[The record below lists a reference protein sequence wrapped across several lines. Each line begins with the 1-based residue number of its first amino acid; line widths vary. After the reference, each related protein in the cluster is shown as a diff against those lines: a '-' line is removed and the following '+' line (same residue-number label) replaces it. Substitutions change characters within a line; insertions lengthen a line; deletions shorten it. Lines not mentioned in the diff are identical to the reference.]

1 VDLTQY
7 QQQYNNRTI
16 KPVFTEGVRGMDE
29 DEFDVSSSL
38 IDDISSS
45 IKPEHRMAVKED
57 KYRRENRRLRNTLS
71 FRIGTLITNSFKR
84 PWMILALPFLLVL
97 LGWRYVNERLGR
109 RSLPYPDH
117 PLDESG
123 NEDAF
128 RDCIVLFPTNGVGF
142 GHFTRMY
149 ALAKRLR
156 LQSPNT
162 EIVFFTTMPTLQIL
176 YNEGF
181 STYHLAGRKKHREMT
196 ASEWNAMLEEN
207 LSLVLNQHKPKM
219 FIFDGAFPYR
229 GMLNAIRSRNRI
241 EKVWVRRGMFRK
253 GSNIPIDSIEH
264 FTSIVRP
271 GDGVDVD
278 EHLKVEIPVQSY
290 TVSPMLLM
298 DHDEVLTKEMA
309 RGRLNLPD
317 GAKIVYV
324 QLGAGR
330 INDIDSEI
338 RLTVDALLKHENLH
352 VVIGESMLG
361 ERIFFQHPRVQLLRD
376 YPNSMY
382 FRAFD
387 ASIQAGGYNS
397 FHEMRTFGLPTLFY
411 PNMNTGMDDQL
422 ARCNIAQTEG
432 WGLVLE
438 ERTEA
443 NIARSVEAL
452 LGLEVSHERPELTNG
467 ADELATLLL
476 QKIG

>member
-1 VDLTQY
+1 VKCL
-7 QQQYNNRTI
+7 
-16 KPVFTEGVRGMDE
+16 DE
-29 DEFDVSSSL
+29 DEFDIPLPSNDEVML
-38 IDDISSS
+38 EVN
-45 IKPEHRMAVKED
+45 PEHRMVVKEN
-57 KYRRENRRLRNTLS
+57 KYRRENRRLRNSLS
-71 FRIGTLITNSFKR
+71 FRTGTLLINSFKR
-84 PWMILALPFLLVL
+84 PWMLLLLPFTLMF
-97 LGWRYVNERLGR
+97 LGWQYGNERLGR
-109 RSLPYPDH
+109 RSVPYPDRS
-117 PLDESG
+117 LDDHETRDSL
-123 NEDAF
+123 

-149 ALAKRLR
+149 ALAKRFR
-156 LQSPNT
+156 KQSPNT

-196 ASEWNAMLEEN
+196 ASEWNAMVEEN

-229 GMLNAIRSRNRI
+229 GMLNAIRSRDRI

-253 GSNIPIDSIEH
+253 GSNIPVDSIDH

-278 EHLKVEIPVQSY
+278 EHLEVEIPMQSH

-298 DHDEVLTKEMA
+298 DHDELLTKQQA
-309 RGRLNLPD
+309 QSRLNLPED
-317 GAKIVYV
+317 SKIVYV

-338 RLTVDALLKHENLH
+338 RLTVDALLKHEGVH

-361 ERIFFQHPRVQLLRD
+361 ERIFFEHPRVQLLRD

-382 FRAFD
+382 FKAFD

-422 ARCNIAQTEG
+422 ARCNISQSEG
-432 WGLVLE
+432 WGLVLK

-443 NIARSVEAL
+443 SIEHSVEAL
-452 LGLEVSHERPELTNG
+452 LELEVPRVRPQLTNG
-467 ADELATLLL
+467 AGELATLLL
-476 QKIG
+476 NKMRSAHG

>member
-1 VDLTQY
+1 
-7 QQQYNNRTI
+7 
-16 KPVFTEGVRGMDE
+16 MDE
-29 DEFDVSSSL
+29 DEFDIPLPSNDEVML
-38 IDDISSS
+38 EVN
-45 IKPEHRMAVKED
+45 PEHRMVVKEN
-57 KYRRENRRLRNTLS
+57 KYRRENRRLRNSLS
-71 FRIGTLITNSFKR
+71 FRTGTLLINSFKR
-84 PWMILALPFLLVL
+84 PWMLLLLPFTLMF
-97 LGWRYVNERLGR
+97 LGWQYGNERLGR
-109 RSLPYPDH
+109 RSVPYPDRS
-117 PLDESG
+117 LDDHETRDSL
-123 NEDAF
+123 

-149 ALAKRLR
+149 ALAKRFR
-156 LQSPNT
+156 KQSPNT

-196 ASEWNAMLEEN
+196 ASEWNAMVEEN

-229 GMLNAIRSRNRI
+229 GMLNAIRSRDRI

-253 GSNIPIDSIEH
+253 GSNIPVDSIDH

-278 EHLKVEIPVQSY
+278 EHLEVEIPMQSH

-298 DHDEVLTKEMA
+298 DHDELLTKQQA
-309 RGRLNLPD
+309 QSRLNLPED
-317 GAKIVYV
+317 SKIVYV

-338 RLTVDALLKHENLH
+338 RLTVDALLKHEGVH

-361 ERIFFQHPRVQLLRD
+361 ERIFFEHPRVQLLRD

-382 FRAFD
+382 FKAFD

-422 ARCNIAQTEG
+422 ARCNISQSEG
-432 WGLVLE
+432 WGLVLK

-443 NIARSVEAL
+443 SIEHSVEAL
-452 LGLEVSHERPELTNG
+452 LELEVPRVRPQLTNG
-467 ADELATLLL
+467 AGELATLLL
-476 QKIG
+476 NKMRSAHG

>member
-1 VDLTQY
+1 
-7 QQQYNNRTI
+7 
-16 KPVFTEGVRGMDE
+16 MDE
-29 DEFDVSSSL
+29 DEFDVQSPSDGDHEL
-38 IDDISSS
+38 EIR
-45 IKPEHRMAVKED
+45 PQHTMMVKED
-57 KYRRENRRLRNTLS
+57 RYRRENRRLRNSLS
-71 FRIGTLITNSFKR
+71 FRIGTLLTNSFRK
-84 PWMILALPFLLVL
+84 PWMLLLLPLTFGN
-97 LGWRYVNERLGR
+97 LGWKYINERFGR
-109 RSLPYPDH
+109 RPLPYPDY
-117 PLDESG
+117 PLD
-123 NEDAF
+123 DAQTKRPL

-156 LQSPNT
+156 TQSPNT

-181 STYHLAGRKKHREMT
+181 PTYHVAGRKKHVEMT
-196 ASEWNAMLEEN
+196 ASEWNAMVEEN
-207 LSLVLNQHKPKM
+207 LSLIFNQHKPKM

-241 EKVWVRRGMFRK
+241 EKVWVRRGMFKK
-253 GSNIPIDSIEH
+253 GSNIPVDSVEH

-278 EHLKVEIPVQSY
+278 EHLKVEISVESH
-290 TVSPMLLM
+290 VVNPMLLM
-298 DHDEVLTKEMA
+298 DHDELLTKEQA
-309 RGRLNLPD
+309 KSRLNLPKD
-317 GAKIVYV
+317 SKIVYV

-338 RLTVDALLKHENLH
+338 RLTVDALLKHEEVH
-352 VVIGESMLG
+352 IVIGESMLG

-382 FRAFD
+382 YRAFD

-422 ARCNIAQTEG
+422 ARCSIAQAEG

-438 ERTEA
+438 NRTEA
-443 NIARSVEAL
+443 SIAGSVENL
-452 LGLEVSHERPELTNG
+452 LGLQVPRERPQFTNG

-476 QKIG
+476 GKIR

>member
-1 VDLTQY
+1 
-7 QQQYNNRTI
+7 
-16 KPVFTEGVRGMDE
+16 
-29 DEFDVSSSL
+29 
-38 IDDISSS
+38 
-45 IKPEHRMAVKED
+45 
-57 KYRRENRRLRNTLS
+57 
-71 FRIGTLITNSFKR
+71 
-84 PWMILALPFLLVL
+84 
-97 LGWRYVNERLGR
+97 
-109 RSLPYPDH
+109 
-117 PLDESG
+117 
-123 NEDAF
+123 
-128 RDCIVLFPTNGVGF
+128 
-142 GHFTRMY
+142 
-149 ALAKRLR
+149 
-156 LQSPNT
+156 
-162 EIVFFTTMPTLQIL
+162 
-176 YNEGF
+176 
-181 STYHLAGRKKHREMT
+181 MT

-241 EKVWVRRGMFRK
+241 EKVWVAVECSGKGPTSRSTALSISHRLFVRVMALKLMSISRLKFRAVVHCQPDVADGPRRSIDKRDGQRSVEPSD
-253 GSNIPIDSIEH
+253 GS
-264 FTSIVRP
+264 
-271 GDGVDVD
+271 
-278 EHLKVEIPVQSY
+278 
-290 TVSPMLLM
+290 
-298 DHDEVLTKEMA
+298 
-309 RGRLNLPD
+309 
-317 GAKIVYV
+317 KIVYV

-476 QKIG
+476 EKIR

>member
-1 VDLTQY
+1 
-7 QQQYNNRTI
+7 
-16 KPVFTEGVRGMDE
+16 MDE
-29 DEFDVSSSL
+29 DEFDIPLPSNDEVML
-38 IDDISSS
+38 EVN
-45 IKPEHRMAVKED
+45 PEHRMVVKEN
-57 KYRRENRRLRNTLS
+57 KYRRENRRLRNSLS
-71 FRIGTLITNSFKR
+71 FRTGTLLINSFKR
-84 PWMILALPFLLVL
+84 PWMLLLLPFTLMF
-97 LGWRYVNERLGR
+97 LGWQYGNERLGR
-109 RSLPYPDH
+109 RSVPYPDRS
-117 PLDESG
+117 LDDHETRDSL
-123 NEDAF
+123 

-149 ALAKRLR
+149 ALAKRFR
-156 LQSPNT
+156 KQSPNT

-196 ASEWNAMLEEN
+196 ASEWNAMVEEN

-229 GMLNAIRSRNRI
+229 GMLNAIRSRDRI

-253 GSNIPIDSIEH
+253 GSNIPVDSIDH

-278 EHLKVEIPVQSY
+278 EHLEVEIPMQSH

-298 DHDEVLTKEMA
+298 DHDELLTKQQA
-309 RGRLNLPD
+309 QSRLNLPED
-317 GAKIVYV
+317 SKIVYV

-338 RLTVDALLKHENLH
+338 RLTVEALLKHEGVH

-361 ERIFFQHPRVQLLRD
+361 ERIFFEHPRVQLLRD

-382 FRAFD
+382 FKAFD

-422 ARCNIAQTEG
+422 ARCNISQSEG
-432 WGLVLE
+432 WGLVLK

-443 NIARSVEAL
+443 SIEHSVEAL
-452 LGLEVSHERPELTNG
+452 LELEVPRVRPQLTNG
-467 ADELATLLL
+467 AGELATLLL
-476 QKIG
+476 NKMRSAHG

>member
-1 VDLTQY
+1 MLPLLPLTLG
-7 QQQYNNRTI
+7 N
-16 KPVFTEGVRGMDE
+16 
-29 DEFDVSSSL
+29 
-38 IDDISSS
+38 
-45 IKPEHRMAVKED
+45 
-57 KYRRENRRLRNTLS
+57 
-71 FRIGTLITNSFKR
+71 
-84 PWMILALPFLLVL
+84 
-97 LGWRYVNERLGR
+97 LGWKYINERLGR
-109 RSLPYPDH
+109 RPLPYPDRM
-117 PLDESG
+117 LDGVETKESL
-123 NEDAF
+123 

-156 LQSPNT
+156 KQSPNT

-181 STYHLAGRKKHREMT
+181 STYHLAGRKKHRGMT
-196 ASEWNAMLEEN
+196 ASQWNAMVEEN

-229 GMLNAIRSRNRI
+229 GMLNAIRSRESI
-241 EKVWVRRGMFRK
+241 EKVWVRRGMFKK
-253 GSNIPIDSIEH
+253 GSNIPVDSIEH

-278 EHLKVEIPVQSY
+278 EHLKIEIPVQSH

-298 DHDEVLTKEMA
+298 DPDELLTKEQA
-309 RGRLNLPD
+309 RSRLNLPED
-317 GAKIVYV
+317 SKIVYV

-338 RLTVDALLKHENLH
+338 RLTVDALVKHENVH

-361 ERIFFQHPRVQLLRD
+361 ERIFFQHPRIQLLRD

-422 ARCNIAQTEG
+422 ARCNIAQSEG

-443 NIARSVEAL
+443 SIAGSIRAL
-452 LGLEVSHERPELTNG
+452 LDLEVPRERPQLTNG

-476 QKIG
+476 KKMR

>member
-1 VDLTQY
+1 
-7 QQQYNNRTI
+7 
-16 KPVFTEGVRGMDE
+16 MDE
-29 DEFDVSSSL
+29 DEFDIPLPSNDEVML
-38 IDDISSS
+38 EVN
-45 IKPEHRMAVKED
+45 PEHRMVVKEN
-57 KYRRENRRLRNTLS
+57 KYRRENRRLRNSLS
-71 FRIGTLITNSFKR
+71 FRTGTLLINSFKR
-84 PWMILALPFLLVL
+84 PWMLLLLPFTLMF
-97 LGWRYVNERLGR
+97 LGWQYGNERLGR
-109 RSLPYPDH
+109 RSVPYPDRS
-117 PLDESG
+117 LDDHETRDSL
-123 NEDAF
+123 

-149 ALAKRLR
+149 ALAKRFR
-156 LQSPNT
+156 KQSPNT

-196 ASEWNAMLEEN
+196 ASEWNAMVEEN

-229 GMLNAIRSRNRI
+229 GMLNAIRSRDRI

-253 GSNIPIDSIEH
+253 GSNIPVDSIDH

-278 EHLKVEIPVQSY
+278 EHLEVEIPMQSH

-298 DHDEVLTKEMA
+298 DHDELLTKQQA
-309 RGRLNLPD
+309 QSRLNLPED
-317 GAKIVYV
+317 SKIVYV

-338 RLTVDALLKHENLH
+338 RLTVDALLKHEGVH

-361 ERIFFQHPRVQLLRD
+361 ERIFFEHPRVQLLRD

-382 FRAFD
+382 FKAFD

-422 ARCNIAQTEG
+422 ARCNISQSEG
-432 WGLVLE
+432 WGLVLK

-443 NIARSVEAL
+443 SIEHSVEAL
-452 LGLEVSHERPELTNG
+452 LELEVPRVRPQLTNG
-467 ADELATLLL
+467 AGELASLLL
-476 QKIG
+476 NKMRSAHG

>member
-1 VDLTQY
+1 ML
-7 QQQYNNRTI
+7 
-16 KPVFTEGVRGMDE
+16 
-29 DEFDVSSSL
+29 L
-38 IDDISSS
+38 
-45 IKPEHRMAVKED
+45 
-57 KYRRENRRLRNTLS
+57 L
-71 FRIGTLITNSFKR
+71 
-84 PWMILALPFLLVL
+84 LPFTLMF
-97 LGWRYVNERLGR
+97 LGWQYGNERLGR
-109 RSLPYPDH
+109 RSVPYPDRSLDDAEAME
-117 PLDESG
+117 PL
-123 NEDAF
+123 

-156 LQSPNT
+156 IQSPNT

-176 YNEGF
+176 YNEDF
-181 STYHLAGRKKHREMT
+181 STYHLAGRKKHRDMT
-196 ASEWNAMLEEN
+196 ASEWNAMVEEN
-207 LSLVLNQHKPKM
+207 LSLVFNLHKPKL

-229 GMLNAIRSRNRI
+229 GMLNAIRSRDRT

-253 GSNIPIDSIEH
+253 GSNIPVDSIEH

-271 GDGVDVD
+271 GDSVDVD
-278 EHLKVEIPVQSY
+278 EHLEIEISVQSH
-290 TVSPMLLM
+290 TVSPILLM
-298 DHDEVLTKEMA
+298 GHEEVLTKEQA

-317 GAKIVYV
+317 GLKIVYV

-338 RLTVDALLKHENLH
+338 RLTVDALLKHENIH
-352 VVIGESMLG
+352 IVIGESMLG

-397 FHEMRTFGLPTLFY
+397 FHEMRTFGIPTLFY
-411 PNMNTGMDDQL
+411 PNMITGMDDQL
-422 ARCNIAQTEG
+422 ARCNIAQTEE

-452 LGLEVSHERPELTNG
+452 LGLEVSHERLEITNG

-476 QKIG
+476 DKMR

>member
-1 VDLTQY
+1 M
-7 QQQYNNRTI
+7 
-16 KPVFTEGVRGMDE
+16 EE
-29 DEFDVSSSL
+29 DEFDLLSSL
-38 IDDISSS
+38 ADESDLEIQTQHS
-45 IKPEHRMAVKED
+45 MVVKED
-57 KYRRENRRLRNTLS
+57 KYRRENRRLRNSLS
-71 FRIGTLITNSFKR
+71 FRIGTMLTNSFRK
-84 PWMILALPFLLVL
+84 PWMVLFLPLTLGN
-97 LGWRYVNERLGR
+97 LGWKYINERLGR
-109 RSLPYPDH
+109 RPLPYPDRI
-117 PLDESG
+117 LDGAETKE
-123 NEDAF
+123 NL
-128 RDCIVLFPTNGVGF
+128 RDCVVLFPTNGVGF

-156 LQSPNT
+156 IKSPNT

-181 STYHLAGRKKHREMT
+181 STYHLAGRKKHRDMT
-196 ASEWNAMLEEN
+196 ASEWNAMVEEN

-229 GMLNAIRSRNRI
+229 GMLNAIRSRNGI

-253 GSNIPIDSIEH
+253 GSHIPVDSIEH
-264 FTSIVRP
+264 FNSIVRP
-271 GDGVDVD
+271 GDGVDGD
-278 EHLKVEIPVQSY
+278 EHLYLETPVQSH
-290 TVSPMLLM
+290 TVSPILLM
-298 DHDEVLTKEMA
+298 DHDELLTKEQA
-309 RGRLNLPD
+309 RGRLNLPGD
-317 GAKIVYV
+317 SKIVYV

-338 RLTVDALLKHENLH
+338 RLTVDALLKYENVQ

-422 ARCNIAQTEG
+422 ARCNIAQAEG

-438 ERTEA
+438 ERTEDS
-443 NIARSVEAL
+443 IARSIEAL
-452 LGLEVSHERPELTNG
+452 LDLEMPRERLQLTNG

-476 QKIG
+476 NKMR

>member
-1 VDLTQY
+1 M
-7 QQQYNNRTI
+7 
-16 KPVFTEGVRGMDE
+16 KGVRALDE
-29 DEFDVSSSL
+29 DEFDVSSSTNPDAVSH
-38 IDDISSS
+38 IQ
-45 IKPEHRMAVKED
+45 PEHRMVVKED

-71 FRIGTLITNSFKR
+71 FRIGTLLTNSLKR
-84 PWMILALPFLLVL
+84 PWMLIFLPFTVLL
-97 LGWRYVNERLGR
+97 LGWRYVNERLGWR
-109 RSLPYPDH
+109 DVPYPDR
-117 PLDESG
+117 PLDEIEG
-123 NEDAF
+123 EEDL
-128 RDCIVLFPTNGVGF
+128 RNCVVLFPTNGVGF

-149 ALAKRLR
+149 ALARRLR
-156 LQSPNT
+156 SQSPNT

-253 GSNIPIDSIEH
+253 GSNIPVDSIEH

-271 GDGVDVD
+271 GDGVEVD

-298 DHDEVLTKEMA
+298 DQDEVLTREMA
-309 RGRLNLPD
+309 RGRLNLSD
-317 GAKIVYV
+317 GSKIVYV

-476 QKIG
+476 EKIR

>member
-1 VDLTQY
+1 MKCLD
-7 QQQYNNRTI
+7 
-16 KPVFTEGVRGMDE
+16 D
-29 DEFDVSSSL
+29 DEFDISFPSNDDVV
-38 IDDISSS
+38 IDVN
-45 IKPEHRMAVKED
+45 PEHRLVVKEN
-57 KYRRENRRLRNTLS
+57 KYRRENRRLRNSLS
-71 FRIGTLITNSFKR
+71 FRTGTLLINSFKR
-84 PWMILALPFLLVL
+84 PWMLLLLPFTLMF
-97 LGWRYVNERLGR
+97 LGWQYGNERLGR
-109 RSLPYPDH
+109 RSVPYPDRSLDGEESEG
-117 PLDESG
+117 PL
-123 NEDAF
+123 

-156 LQSPNT
+156 KQSPNT

-196 ASEWNAMLEEN
+196 ASEWNAMVEEN
-207 LSLVLNQHKPKM
+207 LSLIFNQHKPKM
-219 FIFDGAFPYR
+219 FVFDGAFPYR
-229 GMLNAIRSRNRI
+229 GMLNAIRSRDRI
-241 EKVWVRRGMFRK
+241 AKVWVRRGMFRK
-253 GSNIPIDSIEH
+253 GSNIPVDSIEH

-278 EHLKVEIPVQSY
+278 EHLKVEIAMQSH

-298 DHDEVLTKEMA
+298 DHDELLTKEQA
-309 RGRLNLPD
+309 RGRLNLFD
-317 GAKIVYV
+317 DSKIVYV

-338 RLTVDALLKHENLH
+338 RLTVDALLNHENVH

-361 ERIFFQHPRVQLLRD
+361 DRIFFEHPRVQLLRD
-376 YPNSMY
+376 YPNSLY

-411 PNMNTGMDDQL
+411 PNMKTGMDDQL
-422 ARCNIAQTEG
+422 ARCNIAQSEG
-432 WGLVLE
+432 WGLVLK

-443 NIARSVEAL
+443 SIAHSVEAL
-452 LGLEVSHERPELTNG
+452 LELEVPRGRTELTNG

-476 QKIG
+476 NKMRSAHG

>member
-1 VDLTQY
+1 
-7 QQQYNNRTI
+7 
-16 KPVFTEGVRGMDE
+16 MDE
-29 DEFDVSSSL
+29 DEFDVRSSFP
-38 IDDISSS
+38 DDPNVEIH
-45 IKPEHRMAVKED
+45 PQHLMVVKED
-57 KYRRENRRLRNTLS
+57 KYRRENRRLRNSLS
-71 FRIGTLITNSFKR
+71 FRIGTLLTNSFRK
-84 PWMILALPFLLVL
+84 PWMALLLPLAVVH
-97 LGWRYVNERLGR
+97 LGWNYVNERLGR
-109 RSLPYPDH
+109 RPLPYPDRSLDDADTKE
-117 PLDESG
+117 PL
-123 NEDAF
+123 

-156 LQSPNT
+156 MRSPTT

-176 YNEGF
+176 YNEDF
-181 STYHLAGRKKHREMT
+181 PTYHLAGRKKHRDMT
-196 ASEWNAMLEEN
+196 ASEWNAMVEEN
-207 LSLVLNQHKPKM
+207 LSLVLNQHKAKM

-229 GMLNAIRSRNRI
+229 GMLNAIRSRDRI

-253 GSNIPIDSIEH
+253 GANIPVDSIEH

-278 EHLKVEIPVQSY
+278 EHLNVEISVQSH

-298 DHDEVLTKEMA
+298 DRDEVLTKEQA

-317 GAKIVYV
+317 GSKIVYV

-338 RLTVDALLKHENLH
+338 RLTVDALLKHKDVH
-352 VVIGESMLG
+352 IVIGESMLG
-361 ERIFFQHPRVQLLRD
+361 ERIYFQHPRVKLLRD

-422 ARCNIAQTEG
+422 ARCNIDQEEG

-443 NIARSVEAL
+443 SISRSVETL
-452 LGLEVSHERPELTNG
+452 LGLEVPHERPQLANG

-476 QKIG
+476 EKMR

>member
-1 VDLTQY
+1 
-7 QQQYNNRTI
+7 
-16 KPVFTEGVRGMDE
+16 MDE
-29 DEFDVSSSL
+29 DEFDIPLPSNDEAMLEVN
-38 IDDISSS
+38 
-45 IKPEHRMAVKED
+45 PEHKMVVKEN
-57 KYRRENRRLRNTLS
+57 KYRRENRRLRNSLS
-71 FRIGTLITNSFKR
+71 FRTGTLLINSFKR
-84 PWMILALPFLLVL
+84 PWMLLLLPFTLMF
-97 LGWRYVNERLGR
+97 LGWQYGNERLGR
-109 RSLPYPDH
+109 RSVPYPDRSLDGDETKG
-117 PLDESG
+117 PL
-123 NEDAF
+123 

-156 LQSPNT
+156 KQSPNT

-196 ASEWNAMLEEN
+196 ASEWNAMVEEN
-207 LSLVLNQHKPKM
+207 LSLVFNQHKPKM

-229 GMLNAIRSRNRI
+229 GMLNAIRSRDRI

-278 EHLKVEIPVQSY
+278 EHLEVEIPMQSH
-290 TVSPMLLM
+290 TVSPMLLL
-298 DHDEVLTKEMA
+298 DHDELLTKQQA
-309 RGRLNLPD
+309 RSRLNLPD
-317 GAKIVYV
+317 NSKIVYV

-338 RLTVDALLKHENLH
+338 RLTVDALLKHEGIH

-361 ERIFFQHPRVQLLRD
+361 ERIFFEHPRVQLLRD

-422 ARCNIAQTEG
+422 ARCNIAQSEG
-432 WGLVLE
+432 WGLVLK

-443 NIARSVEAL
+443 SIAHSVEAL
-452 LGLEVSHERPELTNG
+452 LALEVPSKRLQLTNG
-467 ADELATLLL
+467 ANELATLLL
-476 QKIG
+476 NKMRSAHG

>member
-1 VDLTQY
+1 L
-7 QQQYNNRTI
+7 
-16 KPVFTEGVRGMDE
+16 DE
-29 DEFDVSSSL
+29 DEFDIPLPSNDEVML
-38 IDDISSS
+38 EVN
-45 IKPEHRMAVKED
+45 PEHRMVVKEN
-57 KYRRENRRLRNTLS
+57 KYRRENRRLRNSLS
-71 FRIGTLITNSFKR
+71 FRTGTLLINSFKR
-84 PWMILALPFLLVL
+84 PWMLLLLPFTLMF
-97 LGWRYVNERLGR
+97 LGWQYGNERLGR
-109 RSLPYPDH
+109 RSVPYPDRS
-117 PLDESG
+117 LDDHETRDSL
-123 NEDAF
+123 

-149 ALAKRLR
+149 ALAKRFR
-156 LQSPNT
+156 KQSPNT

-196 ASEWNAMLEEN
+196 ASEWNAMVEEN

-229 GMLNAIRSRNRI
+229 GMLNAIRSRDRI

-253 GSNIPIDSIEH
+253 GSNIPVDSIDH

-278 EHLKVEIPVQSY
+278 EHLEVEIPMQSH

-298 DHDEVLTKEMA
+298 DHDELLTKQQA
-309 RGRLNLPD
+309 QSRLNLPED
-317 GAKIVYV
+317 SKIVYV

-338 RLTVDALLKHENLH
+338 RLTVDALLKHEGVH

-361 ERIFFQHPRVQLLRD
+361 ERIFFEHPRVQLLRD

-382 FRAFD
+382 FKAFD

-422 ARCNIAQTEG
+422 ARCNISQSEG
-432 WGLVLE
+432 WGLVLK

-443 NIARSVEAL
+443 SIEHSVEAL
-452 LGLEVSHERPELTNG
+452 LELEVPRVRPQLTNG
-467 ADELATLLL
+467 AGELATLLL
-476 QKIG
+476 NKMRSAHG

>member
-1 VDLTQY
+1 MHIIINKTITTAFNQA
-7 QQQYNNRTI
+7 YNE
-16 KPVFTEGVRGMDE
+16 EGKKLDE
-29 DEFDVSSSL
+29 DEFDVQSPSDGDSEL
-38 IDDISSS
+38 EIH
-45 IKPEHRMAVKED
+45 PQHTMVVKED
-57 KYRRENRRLRNTLS
+57 KYRRENRRLRNSLS
-71 FRIGTLITNSFKR
+71 FRIGTLLTNSVRK
-84 PWMILALPFLLVL
+84 PWMLLLLPLTFGN
-97 LGWRYVNERLGR
+97 LGWKYINERLGR
-109 RSLPYPDH
+109 RPLPYPDH
-117 PLDESG
+117 QL
-123 NEDAF
+123 EDAQTKRPL

-156 LQSPNT
+156 KQSPNT

-181 STYHLAGRKKHREMT
+181 TTYHLSGRKKHGEMT
-196 ASEWNAMLEEN
+196 ASEWNAMVEEN
-207 LSLVLNQHKPKM
+207 LAMILNQHKPKM

-241 EKVWVRRGMFRK
+241 EKVWVRRGMFKK
-253 GSNIPIDSIEH
+253 GSNIPVDSIEH

-278 EHLKVEIPVQSY
+278 EHLNVEM
-290 TVSPMLLM
+290 TVESHVVNPMLLM
-298 DHDEVLTKEMA
+298 DHDELLSKEQA
-309 RGRLNLPD
+309 KSRLNLPHD
-317 GAKIVYV
+317 SKIVYV

-338 RLTVDALLKHENLH
+338 RLTVDALLKHEGVH
-352 VVIGESMLG
+352 IVIGESMLG

-422 ARCNIAQTEG
+422 ARCNIAQAEG

-438 ERTEA
+438 NRTEA
-443 NIARSVEAL
+443 SIAGSVENL
-452 LGLEVSHERPELTNG
+452 LGLQVPQERPQFTNG

-476 QKIG
+476 GKIR

>member
-1 VDLTQY
+1 
-7 QQQYNNRTI
+7 
-16 KPVFTEGVRGMDE
+16 MDE
-29 DEFDVSSSL
+29 DEFD
-38 IDDISSS
+38 ISSPA
-45 IKPEHRMAVKED
+45 IDEHLIEVNPEHRMVVKEN
-57 KYRRENRRLRNTLS
+57 KYRRENRRLRNSLS
-71 FRIGTLITNSFKR
+71 FRTGTLLINSFKR
-84 PWMILALPFLLVL
+84 PWMLFLLPFTVL
-97 LGWRYVNERLGR
+97 YLGWQYGNERLGR
-109 RSLPYPDH
+109 RNVPYPDSSFDDTRPEG
-117 PLDESG
+117 PL
-123 NEDAF
+123 

-156 LQSPNT
+156 IQSPNT

-181 STYHLAGRKKHREMT
+181 STYHLAGRKKHRGMA
-196 ASEWNAMLEEN
+196 ASEWNAMVEEN

-229 GMLNAIRSRNRI
+229 GMLNAIRSRDRI
-241 EKVWVRRGMFRK
+241 EKVWLRRGMFRK
-253 GSNIPIDSIEH
+253 GSNIPVGSIEH

-278 EHLKVEIPVQSY
+278 KHLKVDISVQSH

-298 DHDEVLTKEMA
+298 DPDEILTKEQA
-309 RGRLNLPD
+309 RGRLNLPENS
-317 GAKIVYV
+317 KIVYV

-338 RLTVDALLKHENLH
+338 RLTVDALLKHENVH
-352 VVIGESMLG
+352 IVIGESMLG

-397 FHEMRTFGLPTLFY
+397 FHEMRTFGIPTLFY

-422 ARCNIAQTEG
+422 ARCNIAHSEG

-443 NIARSVEAL
+443 SIAVSIESL
-452 LGLEVSHERPELTNG
+452 LDLEVSREHPQFTNG
-467 ADELATLLL
+467 ADELATLVLEKMRRL
-476 QKIG
+476 DE

>member
-1 VDLTQY
+1 
-7 QQQYNNRTI
+7 
-16 KPVFTEGVRGMDE
+16 
-29 DEFDVSSSL
+29 
-38 IDDISSS
+38 
-45 IKPEHRMAVKED
+45 
-57 KYRRENRRLRNTLS
+57 
-71 FRIGTLITNSFKR
+71 
-84 PWMILALPFLLVL
+84 
-97 LGWRYVNERLGR
+97 
-109 RSLPYPDH
+109 
-117 PLDESG
+117 
-123 NEDAF
+123 
-128 RDCIVLFPTNGVGF
+128 
-142 GHFTRMY
+142 MY

-156 LQSPNT
+156 KQSPKT

-181 STYHLAGRKKHREMT
+181 STYHLAGRKRHGEMT
-196 ASEWNAMLEEN
+196 ASEWNAMVEEN
-207 LSLVLNQHKPKM
+207 LSSVLNQHKPKM

-229 GMLNAIRSRNRI
+229 GMLNAIRSRDRI

-253 GSNIPIDSIEH
+253 GSNIPVDSIEH

-278 EHLKVEIPVQSY
+278 EHLEVEIPVQSH

-298 DHDEVLTKEMA
+298 DHDELLTKQQA
-309 RGRLNLPD
+309 RSRLNLPAD
-317 GAKIVYV
+317 SKIVYV

-338 RLTVDALLKHENLH
+338 RLTVDAMLKHEGVH

-361 ERIFFQHPRVQLLRD
+361 ERIFFEHSRVQLLRD

-382 FRAFD
+382 FKAFD

-422 ARCNIAQTEG
+422 ARCNIAQSEG
-432 WGLVLE
+432 WGLVLK

-443 NIARSVEAL
+443 SIEHSVEAL
-452 LGLEVSHERPELTNG
+452 LELEVSRERPQLPNG

-476 QKIG
+476 EKMR